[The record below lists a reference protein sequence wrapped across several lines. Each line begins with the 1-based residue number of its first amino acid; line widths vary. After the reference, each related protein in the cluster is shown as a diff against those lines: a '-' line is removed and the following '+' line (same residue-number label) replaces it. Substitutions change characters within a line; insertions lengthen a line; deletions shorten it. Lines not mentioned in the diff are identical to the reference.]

1 MSNILQNIISLFSS
15 VQIDISNIEEN
26 YSELK
31 IQVHCNNGKIPSKK
45 DFLETINEIN
55 IRDSLHIS
63 LLQDD
68 EVVEN
73 FSTTQNED
81 FDDYISVCRN
91 CLISE
96 EFDIIITVTKNNK
109 GQNISVYYPDIF
121 FKYLSNLHFRY
132 FLDVISNSLNGG
144 GIIIFEI
151 QDSSFLEFST
161 KIVRFCPLN
170 SDVRNN
176 EVRKYTE
183 RLEKIKNICHCS
195 VISNY
200 QFTPDDFFP
209 QITSENP
216 ILENIFSKIS
226 LLYSI
231 VFLFDIV
238 NIDMTSE
245 MEYKLSGYRTI
256 NEKINISNLHIH
268 SCKLYYEIYSWV
280 YEGGNIIDKI
290 GLARNIISLNLDKE
304 NLRLSE
310 STFEAIRSGYKIYQ
324 KENIKQYIEIRNKI
338 SDQLI
343 ELQNKADKIVDG
355 FIGDFKKSSFTVVSF
370 FITVIAIRVISKGDF
385 SGGFTVEVTF
395 LSLGFLLIS
404 LCFMFFA
411 RWEISKQME
420 RYEKFYK
427 HLKERYEDLLDKS
440 DIKRILNNDKDF
452 ESNKQF
458 IKKKLSSYT
467 ILWILS
473 LTILFI
479 IVISL
484 FCINHPCLV
493 VDGFVKLIQKLTLCF
508 TKSI

>member
-15 VQIDISNIEEN
+15 VQIDTSYIEEN

-31 IQVHCNNGKIPSKK
+31 VQVHCNNGKIPSKK
-45 DFLETINEIN
+45 EFLETIDEIN
-55 IRDSLHIS
+55 TRDSLHIS

-68 EVVEN
+68 DVVEN
-73 FSTTQNED
+73 FSTTENEN
-81 FDDYISVCRN
+81 FEDYISICKT
-91 CLISE
+91 CLTSE
-96 EFDIIITVTKNNK
+96 EFDIIITITKNYK
-109 GQNISVYYPDIF
+109 KQKISVYYPNIF
-121 FKYLSNLHFRY
+121 FRYLSNLHFRY

-144 GIIIFEI
+144 RFIIFEI
-151 QDSSFLEFST
+151 QDNSFSEYST
-161 KIVRFCPLN
+161 KIVKFCPLN
-170 SDVRNN
+170 GDTINDESGKD
-176 EVRKYTE
+176 TE

-195 VISNY
+195 IISNY
-200 QFTPDDFFP
+200 QFIPDDFFP
-209 QITSENP
+209 QTISENP

-231 VFLFDIV
+231 VFLFDII
-238 NIDMTSE
+238 NIDITSE
-245 MEYKLSGYRTI
+245 IEYKLSGYRTI
-256 NEKINISNLHIH
+256 NQKINISNLHIY
-268 SCKLYYEIYSWV
+268 SYKLYYEIYSWV

-310 STFEAIRSGYKIYQ
+310 STFDAIRSGYKIYQ

-370 FITVIAIRVISKGDF
+370 FITVIAIRVVSKGDF

-420 RYEKFYK
+420 RYEKFYQ

-452 ESNKQF
+452 NSNKQF
-458 IKKKLSSYT
+458 IKNKLSSYT
-467 ILWILS
+467 ILWVLS

-479 IVISL
+479 IVILL

-493 VDGFVKLIQKLTLCF
+493 VDGFIKLIQKIISCF